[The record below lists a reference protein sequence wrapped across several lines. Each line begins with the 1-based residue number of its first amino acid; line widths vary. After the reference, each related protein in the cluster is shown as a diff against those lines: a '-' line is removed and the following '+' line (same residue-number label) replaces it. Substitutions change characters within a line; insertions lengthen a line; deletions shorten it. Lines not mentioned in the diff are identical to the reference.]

1 MLIAAAVDSPQKE
14 GLGAITQGLKD
25 SQYEDVKIPMLN
37 IVCGG
42 VLIFSMLP
50 DRLPQP

>member
-1 MLIAAAVDSPQKE
+1 MLIAAAVDGLQKE
-14 GLGAITQGLKD
+14 GLGAITQGLED
-25 SQYEDVKIPMLN
+25 SQYEDVKIPTSN

-50 DRLPQP
+50 NRLPQP